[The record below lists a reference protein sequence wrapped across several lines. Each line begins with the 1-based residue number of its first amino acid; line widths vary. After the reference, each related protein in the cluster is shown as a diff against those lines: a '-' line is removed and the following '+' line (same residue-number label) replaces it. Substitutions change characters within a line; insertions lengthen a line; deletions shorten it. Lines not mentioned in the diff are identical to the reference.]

1 MKNLEEINDT
11 LGELKIT
18 FDLSCNFPKNLF
30 IKGLQ
35 DALQGGFLDSIEL
48 FYKNSERKE
57 IFLVKIIDNKNCE
70 FITIEE
76 DELKKVLCE
85 NHYKIFRRITL
96 ANKKVTNTV
105 LLVFLEK
112 LLECKECKI
121 KSGLLRVT
129 LNKSYMSDYIK
140 NKIEE
145 IYYEEGEQKSSNIKT
160 RINICIWYSKK
171 SLCDYISRISANINM
186 LLRSIDE
193 GFLKL
198 NTVNIFYLLKREN
211 YHCMGRYIWITDR
224 IEKKEIIE
232 LRNSITKGDYLN
244 LITDVLRSRGKP
256 SVNILSFLDKSED
269 KINRNII
276 SILWPY
282 FVLASL
288 FIISTQVMV
297 TENKMEFILSYVAK
311 KCIKGIDYLNKR
323 LILCNSQEVEVPSNL
338 VNLSDLFIREVMK
351 VIEIDI
357 EKEVKINMTRF
368 YLSLIN
374 QAFSR
379 IFIIRGFTRETIN
392 VTISEVYNMLSKML
406 EEKYARRVQAFLTG
420 LERSTD
426 LIFKYTE
433 NIQDMMKGMWEF
445 GVAAFAYVLVNTI
458 AFLIRTQTGGSI
470 INLSHIALLLGLV
483 LVIFAIVCWIRLREI
498 RNSAKDG
505 ISAYSEFIETYG
517 RQLGVEELLTAHEEL
532 NLNVFKEKIDKKY
545 YFCTVSLVIL
555 TLVFLFV
562 IGYMLSLIN

>member
-1 MKNLEEINDT
+1 
-11 LGELKIT
+11 
-18 FDLSCNFPKNLF
+18 
-30 IKGLQ
+30 
-35 DALQGGFLDSIEL
+35 
-48 FYKNSERKE
+48 
-57 IFLVKIIDNKNCE
+57 
-70 FITIEE
+70 
-76 DELKKVLCE
+76 
-85 NHYKIFRRITL
+85 
-96 ANKKVTNTV
+96 
-105 LLVFLEK
+105 
-112 LLECKECKI
+112 
-121 KSGLLRVT
+121 
-129 LNKSYMSDYIK
+129 
-140 NKIEE
+140 
-145 IYYEEGEQKSSNIKT
+145 
-160 RINICIWYSKK
+160 
-171 SLCDYISRISANINM
+171 
-186 LLRSIDE
+186 
-193 GFLKL
+193 
-198 NTVNIFYLLKREN
+198 
-211 YHCMGRYIWITDR
+211 
-224 IEKKEIIE
+224 
-232 LRNSITKGDYLN
+232 
-244 LITDVLRSRGKP
+244 
-256 SVNILSFLDKSED
+256 
-269 KINRNII
+269 
-276 SILWPY
+276 
-282 FVLASL
+282 
-288 FIISTQVMV
+288 MV